1 MSFDRIVLLMCK
13 KPNARIYG
21 YRAAAPPF
29 RQLLL
34 QPVKTTLPKLRSLY
48 LEVNSVRP
56 SGDISVFIV
65 GSFQMRRSVSKA
77 GWQLLRPC
85 NERNSRIVPTG

>member
-13 KPNARIYG
+13 KANARIYDYSG
-21 YRAAAPPF
+21 CCATIPPTD
-29 RQLLL
+29 
-34 QPVKTTLPKLRSLY
+34 PATGTTFPKFRSLY

-77 GWQLLRPC
+77 GWQLLPPS
-85 NERNSRIVPTG
+85 NERNSRVVPTA